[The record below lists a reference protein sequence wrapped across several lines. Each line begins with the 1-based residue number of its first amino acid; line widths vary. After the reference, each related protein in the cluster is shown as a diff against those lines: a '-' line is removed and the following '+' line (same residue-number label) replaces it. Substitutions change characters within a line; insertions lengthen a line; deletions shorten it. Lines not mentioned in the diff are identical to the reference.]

1 MTLNLSKLR
10 PPAGKNRKK
19 KRIGRG
25 ESSGW
30 GKTAGRGNK
39 GQRARTGTG
48 KTHSSFEGGQM
59 PLVRRLPKRG
69 FTNIFRVPPAA
80 VNIET
85 LNRFPAGSQVGIEEF
100 KKAGLMKG
108 KDRVK
113 VLGRGELKHS
123 LTVKANAFSASAKA
137 KIESA
142 GGKVEV
148 V

>member
-1 MTLNLSKLR
+1 M
-10 PPAGKNRKK
+10 
-19 KRIGRG
+19 
-25 ESSGW
+25 

-59 PLVRRLPKRG
+59 PLARRLPKRG
-69 FTNIFRVPPAA
+69 FVNIHRVPAA
-80 VNIET
+80 EVNVET
-85 LNRFPAGSQVGIEEF
+85 LNRFAAGSEVGVEQF
-100 KKAGLMKG
+100 KSAGLMKG

-113 VLGRGELKHS
+113 ILGKGELKHS
-123 LTVKANAFSASAKA
+123 LTVKAHAFSASARQ

-142 GGKVEV
+142 GGKAEV

>member
-1 MTLNLSKLR
+1 MGVNLSNLKPPRGQKR
-10 PPAGKNRKK
+10 PK

-59 PLVRRLPKRG
+59 PLVRRIPKRG
-69 FTNIFRVPPAA
+69 FINVFRVPTAQIN
-80 VNIET
+80 VET
-85 LNRFPAGSQVGIEEF
+85 LNRFPAGSEIGVAEL
-100 KKAGLMKG
+100 KSAGLMKG

-113 VLGRGELKHS
+113 ILGKGELQHS
-123 LTVKANAFSASAKA
+123 LTIKAHAFSGSAKA
-137 KIESA
+137 KIEAA
-142 GGKVEV
+142 GGRAEV
-148 V
+148 L